1 MKKKIKNTP
10 YTVLIARAKQEQ
22 HDFKKELLSLTQSEI
37 LDRAQEYSLRNEI
50 FVSLDTLS
58 LTDEQIQALLNQP
71 EIMRTLYDEVMSEP
85 SWQMTWIDDAIC
97 VKANQLI
104 AESEQA
110 EQTDD
115 TEQTAETEQ
124 SM

>member
-10 YTVLIARAKQEQ
+10 YTALIARAKQEQ

-71 EIMRTLYDEVMSEP
+71 EIMRTIYDEP
-85 SWQMTWIDDAIC
+85 G
-97 VKANQLI
+97 
-104 AESEQA
+104 
-110 EQTDD
+110 
-115 TEQTAETEQ
+115 
-124 SM
+124 